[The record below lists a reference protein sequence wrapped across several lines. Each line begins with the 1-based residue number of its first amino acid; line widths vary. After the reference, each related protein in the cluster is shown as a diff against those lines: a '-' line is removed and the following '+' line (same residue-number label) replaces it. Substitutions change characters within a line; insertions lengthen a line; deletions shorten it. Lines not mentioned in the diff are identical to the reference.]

1 MTDIE
6 CTWTPSFVIARIV
19 SEDGLRWMHEYVQ
32 GWNTAPLHENR
43 DTFHVD
49 HRYIADIVLGA
60 RADGLTVETTN

>member
-6 CTWTPSFVIARIV
+6 CTWTPSFIIV
-19 SEDGLRWMHEYVQ
+19 RPVSPDGEDWMHSNDFS
-32 GWNTAPLHENR
+32 GWLNGSLP
-43 DTFHVD
+43 VD

>member
-6 CTWTPSFVIARIV
+6 TTWQPSFCLVWPKSRKGKSWCKRNIYTDR
-19 SEDGLRWMHEYVQ
+19 
-32 GWNTAPLHENR
+32 R
-43 DTFHVD
+43 DMITVE